1 LVALAEAVTKVVRVV
16 LETINSVEV
25 IVRVLVGTSVSVVVL
40 DITFR
45 AVTTPSVA
53 TPSAEV
59 QYAEAAELEV
69 RQE

>member
-1 LVALAEAVTKVVRVV
+1 
-16 LETINSVEV
+16 
-25 IVRVLVGTSVSVVVL
+25 VGTSVSVVVL
-40 DITFR
+40 DITSR

-59 QYAEAAELEV
+59 QYAEAAEFEV